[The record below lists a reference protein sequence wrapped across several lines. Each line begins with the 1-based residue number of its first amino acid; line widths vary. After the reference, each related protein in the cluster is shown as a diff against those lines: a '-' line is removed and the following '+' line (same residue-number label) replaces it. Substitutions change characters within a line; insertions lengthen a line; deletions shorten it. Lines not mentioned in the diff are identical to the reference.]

1 MVEPAVYERVG
12 QRLRQEA
19 AKRPEL
25 AGIVD
30 LYCAL
35 LEAQAQAQVEPG
47 TPLDATEGADRLR
60 HGLPLLS
67 PEALA
72 ADGPALAELCDRI
85 ASIVAEHRPELADA
99 VGAVRAWLNRER
111 EHLGALA
118 VEYLRE
124 GHIDEGEDAGV
135 LAFVFDSALHPFL
148 RARALALEPL
158 VEDGAWYRG
167 FCPVCGGEP
176 DFAALDRQGGRRR
189 LLCSHCDSEWTFQ
202 RVSCPFCGNNDPRR
216 LAYYPSDDGV
226 YRLNVCEAC
235 RRYIKTIDL
244 REVAGERLL
253 AVERVLTAGMDLA
266 AQKAEYRRE

>member
-1 MVEPAVYERVG
+1 MCLSVYERVG
-12 QRLRQEA
+12 RRLRQET

-25 AGIVD
+25 AGIID

-35 LEAQAQAQVEPG
+35 LEAQAQVRVEPG
-47 TPLDATEGADRLR
+47 TALDPAEAAARLEQ
-60 HGLPLLS
+60 GLPLLS
-67 PEALA
+67 PEALL
-72 ADGPALAELCDRI
+72 ADGPALADLCERI

-99 VGAVRAWLNRER
+99 VAAVRAWLNRER

-124 GHIDEGEDAGV
+124 GHIGEGEDASV
-135 LAFVFDSALHPFL
+135 FAFIFDSALYPFL
-148 RARALALEPL
+148 RARALALAPL

-202 RVSCPFCGNNDPRR
+202 RVACPFCSNDDPHR
-216 LAYYPSDDGV
+216 LAYYPSDDGA

-235 RRYIKTIDL
+235 HRYIKTIDL

-253 AVERVLTAGMDLA
+253 AVERILTVGMDMA
-266 AQKAEYRRE
+266 AQKAGYRRE